1 MSALLV
7 LNNWYSTS
15 CTVQVI
21 PFIQLLDP
29 GQLPPLP
36 PPPPPPPSRGPKFP
50 LVPPTA
56 IESACF
62 SFVLYRVT
70 VKACFKALRLAAGQV
85 TQA

>member
-21 PFIQLLDP
+21 QLLDP
-29 GQLPPLP
+29 GQLPPL
-36 PPPPPPPSRGPKFP
+36 
-50 LVPPTA
+50 LPPTA